1 MNQNRESRIL
11 ALQLLYSSKYIEIN
25 FDNFDGTSFFDNQ
38 NLEVNLEKSK
48 ELINGLI
55 LKKKEVDELISESLL
70 NWKHNRLSYI
80 DNCILELGSIE
91 LMINFELHSFVINE
105 YIEISKIFSEKKSPA
120 FINGVLDSIRTRLVD
135 KKKLSIT

>member
-11 ALQLLYSSKYIEIN
+11 ALQLLYFSKYIEIN

-55 LKKKEVDELISESLL
+55 LKKK
-70 NWKHNRLSYI
+70 
-80 DNCILELGSIE
+80 
-91 LMINFELHSFVINE
+91 
-105 YIEISKIFSEKKSPA
+105 KSM
-120 FINGVLDSIRTRLVD
+120 N
-135 KKKLSIT
+135 

>member
-25 FDNFDGTSFFDNQ
+25 FDNLDGTSFFYNQ

-70 NWKHNRLSYI
+70 NWNHNRLSYI